1 MLRQNN
7 VTLSKLHKTVA
18 AKVQEASL
26 RFVLRRTIPDMDYP
40 DGVRSRLAAQL
51 KQIPWGQTLRFVIVM
66 LLGLG
71 LPVLFWSWLVMWLVP

>member
-1 MLRQNN
+1 MLRQSI
-7 VTLSKLHKTVA
+7 VTL
-18 AKVQEASL
+18 AK
-26 RFVLRRTIPDMDYP
+26 LRRTAEAKAQLAILPLVLRQTIGDMDYP

-51 KQIPWGQTLRFVIVM
+51 KRIPWGQTLRFVIVM